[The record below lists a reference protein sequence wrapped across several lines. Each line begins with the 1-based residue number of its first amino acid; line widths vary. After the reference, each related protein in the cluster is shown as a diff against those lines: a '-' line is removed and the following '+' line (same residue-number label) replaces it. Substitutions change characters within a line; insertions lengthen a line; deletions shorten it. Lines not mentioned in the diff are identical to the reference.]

1 MQNTKCKI
9 CRRIGQKLFLKGDR
23 CLSPKCPMIKRAYPP
38 GFEKRRKRR
47 KTFSDYGKALR
58 EKQKLRY
65 WYGLSER
72 QFKKYV
78 KETLTKRGK
87 AEDISNEL
95 IKKLEKRLDNVIF
108 RLGFA
113 KSRAHARQLVSHGCF
128 LVNKKPVNIPSFKLK
143 KEDVIT
149 IKEQKK
155 KNPVFKDLPILL
167 KKKEVSSWLKLSV
180 EKLEGKF
187 IGEPSLEEVAP
198 PAEIPIIFEFYSR

>member
-1 MQNTKCKI
+1 MQDAKCKI
-9 CRRIGQKLFLKGDR
+9 CRRIGQKLFLKGER

-38 GFEKRRKRR
+38 GFEKRRR
-47 KTFSDYGKALR
+47 KTPSDYRKALS
-58 EKQKLRY
+58 EKQKLRH
-65 WYGLSER
+65 WYGLSEH

-78 KETLTKRGK
+78 KETLAKRGK

-113 KSRAHARQLVSHGCF
+113 ESRAHARQLVSHGFF
-128 LVNKKPVNIPSFKLK
+128 LVNKKLVNIPSFKLK

-149 IKEQKK
+149 IKEEKK
-155 KNPVFKDLPILL
+155 KNPVFRDLPTLL
-167 KKKEVSSWLKLSV
+167 KKKQVSSWLELNI

-187 IGEPSLEEVAP
+187 IGEPFLEEVLP
-198 PAEIPIIFEFYSR
+198 PAEISVIFEFYSR